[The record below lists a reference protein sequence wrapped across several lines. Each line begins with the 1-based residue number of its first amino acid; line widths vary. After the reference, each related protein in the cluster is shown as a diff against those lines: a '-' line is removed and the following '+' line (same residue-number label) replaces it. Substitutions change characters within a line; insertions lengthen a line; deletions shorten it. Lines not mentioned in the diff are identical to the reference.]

1 MIKREEKTM
10 IIFKGMKTA
19 KQIKEVNKIH
29 DNVNKAKENLSIKLK
44 ETVTKKN
51 PGFSHR
57 T

>member
-1 MIKREEKTM
+1 MIKREKKTM
-10 IIFKGMKTA
+10 IIFKGIKIA

-29 DNVNKAKENLSIKLK
+29 DNVNKAKENLSFKLK
-44 ETVTKKN
+44 ETAAKKN

>member
-1 MIKREEKTM
+1 M

-44 ETVTKKN
+44 EAVTKKN